1 MGEHAILSLSSIILA
16 GMFCQWIAWR
26 VKLPAIIFLL
36 PTGILAGSIL
46 NLLNP
51 DKLFGELLFPFVS
64 LAVAIILFEGSLTL
78 KFKDIPGLERVI
90 RNMITIG
97 VLISWI
103 TIALATR
110 MLLGFSWEVSFLFG
124 ALMVVTGPTVI
135 MPLLRTMRPKE
146 NVAHILQWEGILIDP
161 IGAILAVLV
170 FQFIVS
176 EGTDAGFAAGLLIF
190 GKILLSGI
198 VLGIAGGFFFGVL
211 LKKYWIPQYLHN
223 FASVAFVC
231 MIFAVSNLL
240 ATESGLLAVTVMG
253 IWMTNSKAIDLDD
266 ILDFKESLSIL
277 LVSMLFIL
285 LAARLNL
292 SEFIDLGWP
301 AVGIFLVIQL
311 LVRPLCVHLCALGS
325 KLSMA
330 ERNLLSWIAP
340 RGIVA
345 AAISALFAIKLE
357 SIGYPK
363 AAEMVP
369 LTFLVIIGT
378 VLLQSA
384 TARPLARLLK
394 VAEPEPKGF
403 LIIGVNTIT
412 QRIAEELEKNGFR
425 TLLTDQNWS
434 AVSEAK
440 LKGLSAYWGNP
451 ASEHAE
457 RHLNLIGIG
466 HLLAMSPHIELN
478 ALAAQYFRLEFPSNC
493 IFTIRNH
500 KPESASSEEKSVFR
514 YGGRFLF
521 DETITYEELH
531 HRLLNGAEIKTT
543 LLTEE
548 FTYEKYLEQLGT
560 DRVMLFAIDPND
572 HIHVFTK
579 DPEFQP
585 RANWKILGLST
596 QPAVKEQSPVSN
608 S

>member
-1 MGEHAILSLSSIILA
+1 MGEHTILSLAFILLA
-16 GMFCQWIAWR
+16 GLSCQWIAWR
-26 VKLPAIIFLL
+26 VKLPAILFLL
-36 PTGILAGSIL
+36 PMGILAGSVT
-46 NLLNP
+46 NLLKP
-51 DKLFGELLFPFVS
+51 DELFGDLLFPFVS
-64 LAVAIILFEGSLTL
+64 LAVAVILFEGSLTL
-78 KFKDIPGLERVI
+78 KFRDIPGLERVI
-90 RNMITIG
+90 RNLITLG
-97 VLISWI
+97 VFISWI
-103 TIALATR
+103 VITLATR

-146 NVAHILQWEGILIDP
+146 NVANILQWEGILIDP

-176 EGTDAGFAAGLLIF
+176 EGTGEGFAAGLFVF
-190 GKILLSGI
+190 GKILLCG
-198 VLGIAGGFFFGVL
+198 VLFGIAGGVCFGFL
-211 LKKYWIPQYLHN
+211 IKKYWIPKYLHN
-223 FASVAFVC
+223 FAALALVC
-231 MIFAVSNLL
+231 TIFAISNML
-240 ATESGLLAVTVMG
+240 APESGLLAVTVMG
-253 IWMTNSKAIDLDD
+253 IWLANIKEIDLDD
-266 ILDFKESLSIL
+266 ILNFKESLSIL

-292 SEFIDLGWP
+292 SAFIDLGWP
-301 AVGIFLVIQL
+301 AIGIFCLIQF
-311 LVRPLCVHLCALGS
+311 LVRPLSVHVCARGS

-357 SIGYPK
+357 SIGYPE
-363 AAEMVP
+363 AAQMVP

-384 TARPLARLLK
+384 TARPLARFLK

-403 LIIGVNTIT
+403 LIVGANTVT
-412 QRIAEELEKNGFR
+412 QTIAQELNKNGFR

-451 ASEHAE
+451 VSEHAE

-466 HLLAMSPHIELN
+466 HLLAMSPHMELN
-478 ALAAQYFRLEFPSNC
+478 ALAAQYFRLEFPPKS
-493 IFTIRNH
+493 IYTIRNH
-500 KPESASSEEKSVFR
+500 QPETGPAEEKSVFKH
-514 YGGRFLF
+514 GGRFLF
-521 DETITYEELH
+521 DETTTYEELDDQLSH
-531 HRLLNGAEIKTT
+531 GAEIKTT

-548 FTYEKYLEQLGT
+548 FSYEDYLENQAES
-560 DRVMLFAIDPND
+560 RSMLFAIDPKD
-572 HIHVFTK
+572 HIYAFTEEL
-579 DPEFQP
+579 EFQP
-585 RANWKILGLST
+585 IANWKIIGLSPKVT
-596 QPAVKEQSPVSN
+596 T
-608 S
+608 

>member
-1 MGEHAILSLSSIILA
+1 MGEHSILSLAFILLA
-16 GMFCQWIAWR
+16 GLSCQWIAWR
-26 VKLPAIIFLL
+26 VKLPAILFLL
-36 PTGILAGSIL
+36 PMGILAGSVS
-46 NLLNP
+46 NLLQP
-51 DKLFGELLFPFVS
+51 DELFGDLLFPFVS
-64 LAVAIILFEGSLTL
+64 LAVAVILFEGSLTL

-90 RNMITIG
+90 RNMITLG

-103 TIALATR
+103 VITLATR

-146 NVAHILQWEGILIDP
+146 NVANILQWEGILIDP

-176 EGTDAGFAAGLLIF
+176 EGTDAGFAAGLIVF
-190 GKILLSGI
+190 GKIILSG
-198 VLGIAGGFFFGVL
+198 VLFGVAGGACFGFL
-211 LKKYWIPQYLHN
+211 IKKYWIPQYLHN
-223 FASVAFVC
+223 FAALSFVC
-231 MIFAVSNLL
+231 TIFAISNML
-240 ATESGLLAVTVMG
+240 APESGLLSVTVMG
-253 IWMTNSKAIDLDD
+253 IWLTNMKEIDLDD
-266 ILDFKESLSIL
+266 ILNFKESLSIL
-277 LVSMLFIL
+277 LVSMLFII

-292 SEFIDLGWP
+292 SAFIDLGWP
-301 AVGIFLVIQL
+301 GLGIFLLIQFV
-311 LVRPLCVHLCALGS
+311 VRPLSVHACALGS
-325 KLSMA
+325 KLSMS
-330 ERNLLSWIAP
+330 ERHLLSWIAP

-357 SIGYPK
+357 AIGYPE
-363 AAEMVP
+363 AAQMVP

-384 TARPLARLLK
+384 TARPVARMLR

-403 LIIGVNTIT
+403 LIIGANPVTQTI
-412 QRIAEELEKNGFR
+412 ALELNKNGFR

-451 ASEHAE
+451 VSEHAE

-466 HLLAMSPHIELN
+466 NLLAMSPHLELN
-478 ALAAQYFRLEFPSNC
+478 ALAAQYFRLEFPPKC

-500 KPESASSEEKSVFR
+500 QAETGPAEEKSIFK

-521 DETITYEELH
+521 DESITYENLEE
-531 HRLLNGAEIKTT
+531 RLNQGAEIKTT
-543 LLTEE
+543 VLTEE
-548 FTYEKYLEQLGT
+548 FSYEDYLKKLGEE
-560 DRVMLFAIDPND
+560 RLMLFAIDPSD
-572 HIHVFTK
+572 QIHVFTAEP
-579 DPEFQP
+579 DFQP
-585 RANWKILGLST
+585 KANWKIMGLSPKGIT
-596 QPAVKEQSPVSN
+596 QE
-608 S
+608 